1 MDGKRKGITKKV
13 RPAETDEP
21 QDSEG
26 SRKAITYVFKSKYR
40 EDKVLLEHGSKV
52 EHKDGSKTIK
62 SDVWAEFQRNTW
74 STKDPR
80 LAGIL
85 RNQIEE
91 WEDIAPLH
99 IMETTNV

>member
-1 MDGKRKGITKKV
+1 VDGKRKGSTKKV
-13 RPAETDEP
+13 RPTETDEP

-26 SRKAITYVFKSKYR
+26 SRKAVNYVFKSKYR
-40 EDKVLLEHGSKV
+40 EDKVLLEHGYRRKHSN
-52 EHKDGSKTIK
+52 GTYSIK
-62 SDVWAEFQRNTW
+62 NDVWAEFARNTW

-99 IMETTNV
+99 IMETTGL